1 MAVYLDFDN
10 IVISRYDQVHGR
22 NSFQKDKARG
32 LDDDKLTTATVDL
45 GAIIDFASSFGTLVL
60 TRAYADWSA
69 DLNANYQGQLV
80 GRAVDLVQLFPAAA
94 YGKNGADIRLAVDAV
109 EDMFRLP
116 DLTHVVIVGGDSDY
130 IALAQ
135 RCKRLGRYVVGIGV
149 AGASSRSLASAC
161 DEFVTYDALPGIPT
175 VAPAPAKKATKRTKS
190 KEPDD
195 EPEPADTQAAATG
208 LLERALRIGHE
219 KDDADWLHNSAVKAQ
234 MKRMDPSFSEKSLGF
249 RSFSDFL
256 RSRSDVADL
265 DESSTT
271 RMVRL
276 HQRGSKPRSDPDVR
290 ASGEVPD
297 RVSTYAEAMTE
308 RLYFRQLLSG
318 RDFAQSDM
326 IAQQMR
332 NFSYLIGDRETG
344 DTVVV
349 DPAYAANDLVDIL
362 ESDGMKLSGVLVT
375 HHHPDHVGGS
385 MMGFELKGLAEL
397 LERQSVPVHVNSLEA
412 EWVSRVTGIARSD
425 LTAHEHGDKV
435 NVGDVEIELLH
446 TPGHTP
452 GSQCFLLDGRLVAG
466 DTLFLE
472 GCGRTDFPGGDVDDM
487 FRSLQQLAAAV
498 RRPDGVSRATGTRWS
513 PARRCRTCGAPTTCT
528 GRAIWISGEC

>member
-1 MAVYLDFDN
+1 MPESVIAGDAPRVAVYLDFDN

-32 LDDDKLTTATVDL
+32 LEDDKLTKATVDL

-69 DLNANYQGQLV
+69 DLNAKYQGQLV

-149 AGASSRSLASAC
+149 AGASSRSLAAAC

-175 VAPAPAKKATKRTKS
+175 VAPAPPKKATRKAKS
-190 KEPDD
+190 KEEADDD
-195 EPEPADTQAAATG
+195 EAEPADRQAASTG

-256 RSRSDVADL
+256 RSRSDVVDL

-276 HQRGSKPRSDPDVR
+276 H
-290 ASGEVPD
+290 
-297 RVSTYAEAMTE
+297 
-308 RLYFRQLLSG
+308 
-318 RDFAQSDM
+318 RDS
-326 IAQQMR
+326 
-332 NFSYLIGDRETG
+332 
-344 DTVVV
+344 
-349 DPAYAANDLVDIL
+349 
-362 ESDGMKLSGVLVT
+362 
-375 HHHPDHVGGS
+375 
-385 MMGFELKGLAEL
+385 
-397 LERQSVPVHVNSLEA
+397 
-412 EWVSRVTGIARSD
+412 
-425 LTAHEHGDKV
+425 
-435 NVGDVEIELLH
+435 
-446 TPGHTP
+446 
-452 GSQCFLLDGRLVAG
+452 
-466 DTLFLE
+466 
-472 GCGRTDFPGGDVDDM
+472 
-487 FRSLQQLAAAV
+487 
-498 RRPDGVSRATGTRWS
+498 
-513 PARRCRTCGAPTTCT
+513 
-528 GRAIWISGEC
+528 